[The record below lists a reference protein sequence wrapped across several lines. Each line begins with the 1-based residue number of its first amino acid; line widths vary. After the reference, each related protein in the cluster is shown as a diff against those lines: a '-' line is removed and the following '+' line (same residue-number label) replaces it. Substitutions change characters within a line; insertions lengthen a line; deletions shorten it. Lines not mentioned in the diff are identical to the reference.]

1 MLILKTPPLHFLP
14 ASLTPPHSSD
24 ISGCRGTK
32 AMSVMSAS
40 IHSPCLPSP
49 SQTANLSHCTEA
61 QLQLKLVCCHMCVR
75 RCKSLQKVGESGSTP
90 VVQLQLH
97 QTVGN
102 RYFEVFSHQNATCA
116 LRSKIWTGV
125 VFCKA
130 EQRAVVSEFTHLE
143 LAAVAATECQLFL
156 SGDDSCGWRCAPLV
170 VKRHPFK
177 PRVEGQNIGG
187 VSHKFFSSGQD

>member
-1 MLILKTPPLHFLP
+1 MPSLSSASRNPSACSRVREQPPPWHKLDYKNSCFDVSIDDDIETPPLHFLP

-75 RCKSLQKVGESGSTP
+75 RCKSLQKAGESGSTP
-90 VVQLQLH
+90 VQVQLQL
-97 QTVGN
+97 QKTLGN
-102 RYFEVFSHQNATCA
+102 
-116 LRSKIWTGV
+116 
-125 VFCKA
+125 
-130 EQRAVVSEFTHLE
+130 
-143 LAAVAATECQLFL
+143 
-156 SGDDSCGWRCAPLV
+156 
-170 VKRHPFK
+170 
-177 PRVEGQNIGG
+177 
-187 VSHKFFSSGQD
+187 

>member
-1 MLILKTPPLHFLP
+1 MMILKTPPLHFLP

-75 RCKSLQKVGESGSTP
+75 RCKSLQKAGESGSTP
-90 VVQLQLH
+90 VQVQLQL
-97 QTVGN
+97 QKTVGN
-102 RYFEVFSHQNATCA
+102 
-116 LRSKIWTGV
+116 
-125 VFCKA
+125 
-130 EQRAVVSEFTHLE
+130 
-143 LAAVAATECQLFL
+143 
-156 SGDDSCGWRCAPLV
+156 
-170 VKRHPFK
+170 
-177 PRVEGQNIGG
+177 
-187 VSHKFFSSGQD
+187 